1 MYSCSWNSFI
11 MKKSLSL
18 CVTETERKEEKN
30 KSSLCLGVGS
40 LCCFDSTPSRIFLL
54 SLSAYSRQEAL
65 PTTEPGW
72 RATLAV
78 SRSNYIQSPLCK
90 FHFPPRRVGI
100 FAETCVKTLL
110 LMPRLHGRALFYLPH
125 LLVECSCGS
134 GELEIC
140 SGQKWAA
147 QMYLM
152 RLQLTT
158 RGLNYGEIK
167 VLISPKWAQKKKK
180 KPLGSIATSLRSAQ
194 IFLLSSAQCSGIN
207 TLALTVCAAWAAPV
221 RSSVENITK
230 TLIIPSETG
239 NWISSSFLCSFLHSS
254 MMHAVGAPSPRR
266 MWTGWQ
272 FPWMRLSIS
281 HC

>member
-1 MYSCSWNSFI
+1 MRWR
-11 MKKSLSL
+11 
-18 CVTETERKEEKN
+18 ERKK
-30 KSSLCLGVGS
+30 KTSPRCVSVWGVCAVLTQRLPAFFSSREARTAGRKHCPPPSRADALHWLYRDAITSNRHYANFIFCRGVLGS
-40 LCCFDSTPSRIFLL
+40 LQRP
-54 SLSAYSRQEAL
+54 AL
-65 PTTEPGW
+65 
-72 RATLAV
+72 
-78 SRSNYIQSPLCK
+78 
-90 FHFPPRRVGI
+90 
-100 FAETCVKTLL
+100 KTLL
-110 LMPRLHGRALFYLPH
+110 LMHRLHGRALFYLPH

-152 RLQLTT
+152 RLELTT
-158 RGLNYGEIK
+158 RRLNYREIK
-167 VLISPKWAQKKKK
+167 VLISPKWATKKKT
-180 KPLGSIATSLRSAQ
+180 PGPIATSLRSAQ

-221 RSSVENITK
+221 GSSVENITK

-239 NWISSSFLCSFLHSS
+239 NWISSSFLCSFLHGS
-254 MMHAVGAPSPRR
+254 MVHPVGAPSPRR
-266 MWTGWQ
+266 IWTGWQ

>member
-1 MYSCSWNSFI
+1 

-18 CVTETERKEEKN
+18 CVNKTERKEEKN

-65 PTTEPGW
+65 PTTKPGW

-78 SRSNYIQSPLCK
+78 SRRNYIQSPLCK

-110 LMPRLHGRALFYLPH
+110 LMHRLHGRALFYLPH

-140 SGQKWAA
+140 GGQKWAA

-152 RLQLTT
+152 RLELTT

-167 VLISPKWAQKKKK
+167 VLINPKWATKKKK
-180 KPLGSIATSLRSAQ
+180 AARADRNFPPQCPNLSVVLGAVFRNKHARSDCLR
-194 IFLLSSAQCSGIN
+194 FLSRTCRKQRGKHHKDFDNPVWDGKLNQQQF
-207 TLALTVCAAWAAPV
+207 LMQFLT
-221 RSSVENITK
+221 R
-230 TLIIPSETG
+230 LY
-239 NWISSSFLCSFLHSS
+239 
-254 MMHAVGAPSPRR
+254 GAPSRR
-266 MWTGWQ
+266 SKPAPDLNWVTV
-272 FPWMRLSIS
+272 PVNAALYIS
-281 HC
+281 LLIRCK